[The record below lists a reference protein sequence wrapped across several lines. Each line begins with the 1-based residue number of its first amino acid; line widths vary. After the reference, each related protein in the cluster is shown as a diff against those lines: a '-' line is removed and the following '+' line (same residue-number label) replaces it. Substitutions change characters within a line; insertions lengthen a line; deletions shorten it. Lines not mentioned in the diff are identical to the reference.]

1 MRAGLHGLNMRIVMI
16 WLARDQTIVVA
27 ESIWI
32 RVLSLQPDSIR
43 LSVATQSNLRIVRCQ
58 TGKML
63 TVCVT
68 LAAVHENAAGL
79 EVDAPGANIEQSCD
93 ELDVQAQ
100 MQTTWKSVFVT
111 LRIGECVA
119 FTETSVPA
127 ATPTE
132 SD

>member
-1 MRAGLHGLNMRIVMI
+1 MI

-32 RVLSLQPDSIR
+32 RVLSLQRVTIR
-43 LSVATQSNLRIVRCQ
+43 LSVATQSNLHIVRVPD
-58 TGKML
+58 GHDV

-68 LAAVHENAAGL
+68 LAAIHGNAAGL
-79 EVDAPGANIEQSCD
+79 EVDAQGASIEQSCD
-93 ELDVQAQ
+93 ELHVQAQ
-100 MQTTWKSVFVT
+100 MQTTWNSVFVT

-119 FTETSVPA
+119 FAETSVPA